1 MVDTAR
7 VMSNREY
14 DKFLKERKLEAF
26 KRCDPLVQ
34 GRLFILTY
42 YRVCALYEGALPVGC
57 LGVSS
62 AEQQYVQLLERIVGF
77 ICFNKVYR
85 TRRWQKPR
93 RSTWNEPVAQLRI
106 RVSSS

>member
-34 GRLFILTY
+34 GRLHILTY
-42 YRVCALYEGALPVGC
+42 YRVCALY
-57 LGVSS
+57 
-62 AEQQYVQLLERIVGF
+62 
-77 ICFNKVYR
+77 
-85 TRRWQKPR
+85 
-93 RSTWNEPVAQLRI
+93 
-106 RVSSS
+106 